1 MKEYFENNDCYL
13 IETEYVNVKT
23 PMRYIATCVHE
34 HIISFN
40 TFKNAT
46 GASKKSPKRPPP
58 LQSPAPSAA
67 FSESRLRRGIPLERL
82 VSEKKLVFLL
92 TGLQITC
99 KILLSVYFKV
109 MNLLKG
115 KGMIYK

>member
-1 MKEYFENNDCYL
+1 M
-13 IETEYVNVKT
+13 
-23 PMRYIATCVHE
+23 
-34 HIISFN
+34 
-40 TFKNAT
+40 
-46 GASKKSPKRPPP
+46 
-58 LQSPAPSAA
+58 
-67 FSESRLRRGIPLERL
+67 RRGIPLERL

-115 KGMIYK
+115 KGMIYKWFISLNVQWRQSFMF